1 MSTADYHED
10 EGQRLAGERHA
21 GIVTK
26 DGMILMMHRIKN
38 GYEYYVFPGGHR
50 REGDAGEETVER
62 EVYEETGIRAKVS
75 KLAFEKTSNENTH
88 TDYYYLCDWISGN
101 QPALM
106 GEEVI
111 RNSKDNFFEPMWVK
125 INQIESLNV
134 LPEYSKEWILKD
146 LAKE

>member
-1 MSTADYHED
+1 
-10 EGQRLAGERHA
+10 
-21 GIVTK
+21 
-26 DGMILMMHRIKN
+26 
-38 GYEYYVFPGGHR
+38 
-50 REGDAGEETVER
+50 
-62 EVYEETGIRAKVS
+62 
-75 KLAFEKTSNENTH
+75 
-88 TDYYYLCDWISGN
+88 
-101 QPALM
+101 M